1 MKIYL
6 LRGLGLFGILLFLP
20 LFLFTFSDP
29 TIIEKSGKDFIE
41 WKLQSELNERV
52 DFINSSQY
60 KTVEKIF
67 VNSSKDLRLKLQKA
81 KDKLADFTQS
91 KYNEIVEKL
100 TRDIRIFL
108 GINLLV
114 FILLFLVSFLKPQAT
129 EHLFLPGTLI
139 FFSTAISSYF
149 YLFEQNWFY
158 TILYNDYVGFGYLAY
173 FWLVFTIL
181 CDIVFNKARVT
192 TEIINFIASAIG
204 SAFSVT
210 TC

>member
-67 VNSSKDLRLKLQKA
+67 VNSSKDLRLKLEKA

-100 TRDIRIFL
+100 TMDIRIFL
-108 GINLLV
+108 GVNSLV
-114 FILLFLVSFLKPQAT
+114 FILLFWVSFLKPQAT

-173 FWLVFTIL
+173 LGLVFAIL

-204 SAFSVT
+204 SAFSVA